1 MALYPALP
9 LFTDAYLAD
18 TRHLTTEEHGAY
30 LLLLMCAWRST
41 GCELI
46 GDDKTLARI
55 AGLSPTRWR
64 RLKPALE
71 QFFDT
76 GTGVWRQKKLQAV
89 YRDVASR
96 VARNKANGSR
106 GGRARAA
113 KAADKPDK
121 TREPGKKDVE
131 VSVKLSSEAQA
142 TDQATTQATAQA
154 TPQATKAKTKSKSKD
169 KQPPAAVLQNIGE
182 EKCRSKEPPIELDLW
197 RTEIASACGDGTLLD
212 DTVIHLWH
220 AAGVDLALDA
230 VPTIAAISARELKRT
245 GQVPHSLG
253 YYREAVLE
261 AAANRGKAEKAGAR
275 QKAQPATPQAQK
287 KLFDPTCAAHWRTL
301 LGDPGNRFRGD
312 YMARNWFVPA
322 DHPVFRERGLGANP
336 RLGFT
341 SHIPQAVCDEYGAAW
356 LWL

>member
-30 LLLLMCAWRST
+30 LLLLMCAWRSS
-41 GCELI
+41 GCELTD
-46 GDDKTLARI
+46 DDKTLARI

-64 RLKPALE
+64 RLKPALV

-76 GTGVWRQKKLQAV
+76 SAGVWRQKKLQAV

-113 KAADKPDK
+113 KVADQPEKKGADG
-121 TREPGKKDVE
+121 PGT
-131 VSVKLSSEAQA
+131 SSSENV
-142 TDQATTQATAQA
+142 ATAQA
-154 TPQATKAKTKSKSKD
+154 NTQAPNQATKAKTKSKG
-169 KQPPAAVLQNIGE
+169 KQPPAAVPKNSQE
-182 EKCRSKEPPIELDLW
+182 EDCSAGTSAVGLAVW
-197 RTEIASACGDGTLLD
+197 RTEIGSACGNGTLLD
-212 DTVIHLWH
+212 DAVIHQWY
-220 AAGVDLALDA
+220 AAGVDLTLDA
-230 VPTIAAISARELKRT
+230 VPTIAAVQARELKRT
-245 GQVPHSLG
+245 GQVPRSLG

-261 AAANRGKAEKAGAR
+261 NLGTRCKAEKTGAR
-275 QKAQPATPQAQK
+275 QKIVPETPQAQK
-287 KLFDPTCAAHWRTL
+287 ITFDPTCEKHWRTL

-312 YMARNWFVPA
+312 YMARNWFVPV

-341 SHIPQAVCDEYGAAW
+341 SHIPQPVRDEYGAAW

>member
-41 GCELI
+41 GCELT
-46 GDDKTLARI
+46 DNDKTLGRI

-64 RLKPALE
+64 RLKPALA

-76 GTGVWRQKKLQAV
+76 RNGVWRQKKLQAV
-89 YRDVASR
+89 YSDVASR
-96 VARNKANGSR
+96 VARNKANGSL

-113 KAADKPDK
+113 SAAKAAGVS
-121 TREPGKKDVE
+121 GKKDAGDPGRP
-131 VSVKLSSEAQA
+131 SSESI
-142 TDQATTQATAQA
+142 ATALANVQA
-154 TPQATKAKTKSKSKD
+154 NVQANSQATKAKTKSKI
-169 KQPPAAVLQNIGE
+169 KQPPAAILQNIQ
-182 EKCRSKEPPIELDLW
+182 EKDCSSGRSPIDLDMW
-197 RTEIASACGDGTLLD
+197 RAEIASACGDGTLLD
-212 DTVIHLWH
+212 DAVIHLWH
-220 AAGVDLALDA
+220 AAGVDLRLDA
-230 VPTIAAISARELKRT
+230 IPTIVMVEARELKRT
-245 GQVPHSLG
+245 GQVPRSIG

-261 AAANRGKAEKAGAR
+261 NVSNRLRAEKTGQR
-275 QKAQPATPQAQK
+275 RKVLPEKQQVQK
-287 KLFDPTCAAHWRTL
+287 KAFDLASEEHWRTL
-301 LGDPGNRFRGD
+301 LGDPDNRFRGD

-341 SHIPQAVCDEYGAAW
+341 SHIPQQVRDLYGAAW

>member
-41 GCELI
+41 DCELT

-64 RLKPALE
+64 RLKPALA

-76 GTGVWRQKKLQAV
+76 GGGVWRQKKLQAV
-89 YRDVASR
+89 YQDVASR
-96 VARNKANGSR
+96 VARNKANGSL
-106 GGRARAA
+106 GGRARAS
-113 KAADKPDK
+113 KAATAADMSKKKDA
-121 TREPGKKDVE
+121 EDPGKR
-131 VSVKLSSEAQA
+131 SSE
-142 TDQATTQATAQA
+142 TVATAVANSQA
-154 TPQATKAKTKSKSKD
+154 TPLATKAKTKSKG
-169 KQPPAAVLQNIGE
+169 KQRPTATMQNSL
-182 EKCRSKEPPIELDLW
+182 EKGCRPSSPPIDLGMW
-197 RTEIASACGDGTLLD
+197 RAEIAAACGNGTLMD
-212 DTVIHLWH
+212 DTVFHLWH
-220 AAGVDLALDA
+220 AAGVDLRLD
-230 VPTIAAISARELKRT
+230 VIPTIQMVEARELKRT
-245 GQVPHSLG
+245 GQVPRSVG

-261 AAANRGKAEKAGAR
+261 KASNRLRAEKTGHER
-275 QKAQPATPQAQK
+275 KVHPDKPQTQK
-287 KLFDPTCAAHWRTL
+287 KAFDPTSEEHWRTL
-301 LGDPGNRFRGD
+301 LGDPDNRFRGEH
-312 YMARNWFVPA
+312 MARNWFVPA

-341 SHIPQAVCDEYGAAW
+341 SHIPQTVRNLYGAAW